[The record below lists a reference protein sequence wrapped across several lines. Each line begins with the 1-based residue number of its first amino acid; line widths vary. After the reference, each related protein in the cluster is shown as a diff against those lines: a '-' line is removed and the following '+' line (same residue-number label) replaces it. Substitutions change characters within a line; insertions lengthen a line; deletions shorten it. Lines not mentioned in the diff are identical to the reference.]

1 VRNNDGNNG
10 NDDTASGSHGVPLLL
25 GKDLDLIF
33 AGREIRVIQT
43 ASTRKEGRSKN
54 NPHVARFIFT
64 RLL

>member
-1 VRNNDGNNG
+1 MRNNDGNNG
-10 NDDTASGSHGVPLLL
+10 NDDTASGSHGVPLF